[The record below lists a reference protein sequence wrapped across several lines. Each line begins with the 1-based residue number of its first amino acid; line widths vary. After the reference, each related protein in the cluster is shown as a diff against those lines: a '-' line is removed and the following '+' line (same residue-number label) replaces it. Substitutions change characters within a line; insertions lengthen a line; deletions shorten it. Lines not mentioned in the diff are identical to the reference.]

1 MNSRDVAV
9 GAVVASAAGVGFA
22 WTHGAWYGVFAT
34 SPLVDL
40 FGSLLLGVVGALACL
55 LAGALADGARRAV
68 VAGGFVTGGFAHLVV
83 TPTVTP
89 VALAPAEVNAAL
101 FVVGAALGVAALAA
115 SERRET

>member
-68 VAGGFVTGGFAHLVV
+68 VAGGFATGGLAHLVV

-89 VALAPAEVNAAL
+89 FALGPADVNAAL
-101 FVVGAALGVAALAA
+101 FAVGAALGLVALAA

>member
-55 LAGALADGARRAV
+55 LAGAPRPPARRAV
-68 VAGGFVTGGFAHLVV
+68 VAGGFATGGFAHLVV

-89 VALAPAEVNAAL
+89 FALAPAEVNAAL
-101 FVVGAALGVAALAA
+101 FVVGAALGVVALAA